1 MIKYFGVGQDFFG
14 MALPGVPVTV
24 LDSLTGSFA
33 PLFED
38 DGVTPKSNPTTTSSS
53 GMYSFAIAAGVYDIT
68 VFSTAPMIKVNIIED
83 PSIIYRVNSGAPLI
97 YGDSVYS
104 SGDGTVALAGTTG
117 TAEQARVLAICVETT
132 LATGATGR
140 FRHFGMV
147 THTGTPGALG
157 YLGQDG
163 LPTEVVPY
171 FEDGDKFSTILG
183 RQFSNTQ
190 FHVRGVSGDGKG
202 GGVGVS
208 LELSAGGVRPSII
221 GWSGSLHGISWGT
234 SDSTYWTDGNLQF
247 VYDHPAGIGEA
258 YITIQA
264 QENLNGAGFF
274 GNLGVSLKVTTPS
287 GEIAVGSSFTTSGA
301 GLYTIRPFVDIRVL
315 PSYGYPNPPTHPTHF
330 LGLALFMIS
339 VNGVPSTVSVTRR
352 GQIRTGYTYAHFIPV
367 NTSISPPLLY
377 LGVEHEFGVD
387 GLPFTIVP
395 PSYYQGDH
403 LVSVFTG
410 GANASLTGS
419 YDGGYYA
426 SNGTARSGIRW
437 TKPQGGYYEVVGEI
451 DLSTT

>member
-1 MIKYFGVGQDFFG
+1 

-24 LDSLTGSFA
+24 LDSLTGSFV

-38 DGVTPKSNPTTTSSS
+38 DGVTPKSNPTTTSTS
-53 GMYSFAIAAGVYDIT
+53 GMYSFTIVAGVYDIT
-68 VFSTAPMIKVNIIED
+68 VFSTAPMSKVNIIED
-83 PSIIYRVNSGAPLI
+83 ASILYRVNSGAPLI

-140 FRHFGMV
+140 FRHFGMI
-147 THTGTPGALG
+147 THSGTPGALG

-163 LPTEVVPY
+163 LPTEIVPY

-183 RQFSNTQ
+183 RQFSNSQ

-202 GGVGVS
+202 GGVAVAW
-208 LELSAGGVRPSII
+208 ELSPGAPRPIII
-221 GWSGSLHGISWGT
+221 GWSGSLHGISW
-234 SDSTYWTDGNLQF
+234 STTNSYWTDGDLQF
-247 VYDHPAGIGEA
+247 VYEHPAGIGEV
-258 YITIQA
+258 YISIEA
-264 QENLNGAGFF
+264 QENLNGGGFF
-274 GNLGVSLKVTTPS
+274 GNLGVACKVTTPS
-287 GEIAVGSSFTTSGA
+287 GEIVIGSYFITTGA
-301 GLYTIRPFVDIRVL
+301 GVYIVRPFVDIRVL
-315 PSYGYPNPPTHPTHF
+315 ASAETPPNPPTHPSHF
-330 LGLALFMIS
+330 LGLAIFKIT
-339 VNGVPSTVSVTRR
+339 VNGVDSTKSVTRR
-352 GQIRTGYTYAHFIPV
+352 GQIRTGYTSAHFIPA
-367 NTSISPPLLY
+367 NRAISPPLLY
-377 LGVEHEFGVD
+377 LGIEHEFGVD

-410 GANASLTGS
+410 GAYASLTGS

-426 SNGTARSGIRW
+426 NYGVARSGIRW
-437 TKPQGGYYEVVGEI
+437 TKPQGGYYEVLGEI
-451 DLSTT
+451 DLTPT